1 MRTISITL
9 ELEENAARVYAH
21 LPKNECDQLQQ
32 IFSLL
37 VVEHKQLPD
46 FLELLM
52 DTISLRAQ
60 QRGLTP
66 MILEELLQND

>member
-1 MRTISITL
+1 MHTIPVTL

-21 LPKNECDQLQQ
+21 IPRNEREKLQQ
-32 IFSLL
+32 FFSLL
-37 VVEHKQLPD
+37 IFEHNKLPD
-46 FLELLM
+46 FLGLLM

-66 MILEELLQND
+66 ETLEELLKDD